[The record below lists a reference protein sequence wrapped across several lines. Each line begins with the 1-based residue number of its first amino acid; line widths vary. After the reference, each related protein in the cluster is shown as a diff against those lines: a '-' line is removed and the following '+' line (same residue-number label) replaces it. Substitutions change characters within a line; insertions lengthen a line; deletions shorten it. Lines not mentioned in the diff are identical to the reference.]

1 MLITESH
8 NSLFQKD
15 LEESLKKIPSY
26 NQIIEQII
34 GNIIKWLIFR
44 LDILNIFILYSINF
58 IQS

>member
-15 LEESLKKIPSY
+15 LEEFLKKIPSY

-34 GNIIKWLIFR
+34 GNIIKWLILR

>member
-15 LEESLKKIPSY
+15 LEESLKKTPSY

-34 GNIIKWLIFR
+34 GNIIKWLILR